1 MMGSI
6 YNGLSGLI
14 QYSKGLDI
22 ISNNVA
28 NLNTPGFKSSRV
40 IFQDLFYSSEA
51 GTDSQSGTRGYSVG
65 YGVVADKTSIQFTD
79 GEFKNTKNQSDLAID
94 GNGFFIVEQDGQRF
108 YTRAGQFTFNEE
120 GKFVVAASG
129 ASVLALDES
138 GTLKEISIAPFR
150 QNPHKPTTEIVFEN
164 NLSVDD
170 LEHEIN
176 NVAVYDA
183 NGKQHTFKVVF
194 KNNKAVEP
202 GSWLVEVIDEKN
214 ASVTSGEIRFQTNG
228 SPEVDFNTL
237 TFSYEGDGGTTQD
250 ITLKF
255 GEPGAINESTN
266 LSGGANSTL
275 RTKSV
280 DGYAIGALVQ
290 TKFDEKGVLTLEYSN
305 EQKTEVARIALAQ
318 FSFLQGLQ
326 GVGQGLFVSTPG
338 QDITISYADEGALGK
353 IKPENI
359 ELSNVE
365 LTQQFTDMIVVQR
378 GFQASSQV
386 LTVANEM
393 LQELINSRGQG

>member
-1 MMGSI
+1 MLGSI

-51 GTDSQSGTRGYSVG
+51 GTDSESGSRGFSVG
-65 YGVVADKTSIQFTD
+65 YGVVADKTSTQFTE
-79 GEFKNTKNQSDLAID
+79 GEFKNTRNQSDLAIE
-94 GNGFFIVEQDGQRF
+94 GNGFFIVEQEGQRF
-108 YTRAGQFTFNEE
+108 YTRAGQFTFNEN

-138 GTLKEISIAPFR
+138 GKLRDISIDAFR
-150 QNPHKPTTEIVFEN
+150 QNPNKPTSEIKFEN

-176 NVAVYDA
+176 NIQVFDA
-183 NGKQHTFKVVF
+183 DGKQRAFKIVF
-194 KNNKAVEP
+194 KNNKAAEP
-202 GSWLVEVIDEKN
+202 GSWLVEVTDEKN
-214 ASVTSGEIRFQTNG
+214 VSVTTGEIRFQANG
-228 SPEVDFNTL
+228 SPELDFNSLSFTY
-237 TFSYEGDGGTTQD
+237 TSEGGTDQEIKLT
-250 ITLKF
+250 F

-275 RTKSV
+275 RTKEI
-280 DGYAIGALVQ
+280 DGYAIGALVK
-290 TKFDEKGVLTLEYSN
+290 TEFDDKGILTLEYSN
-305 EQKTEVARIALAQ
+305 GQKSEVARIALAN

-326 GVGQGLFVSTPG
+326 GVGRGLFVSTPG
-338 QDITISYADEGALGK
+338 QEITINYADEGPFGK